1 MRWILAGAIVGLTAV
16 LLGLAVLVSGASDR
30 AARGMAYDQSTP
42 DAVLVSALQMVE
54 DGEVRRLTDLI
65 HADNDEMR
73 AVLNRAGSLLQS
85 LHTLAEAIQQRF
97 PDEVAEMQ
105 ARAEEQARTG
115 GVRSLFA
122 GAPRAQRSAG
132 GGPPWSVQGGGG
144 FLQPLL
150 ADPFAWI
157 ERNRTRMTVIQTADN
172 TAAIMVDGKPA
183 FGLGLTMRLEDGR
196 WQVMLPLRLPFI
208 SRYMPQTREEW
219 AILASLVEVIDN
231 AVAELAV
238 DVRAGRCRNI
248 EAVAELAG
256 EKAWMPVVMCVMAY
270 NRAMEARERNP
281 GSSTE
286 RRGGGPSTSVGGMRF

>member
-30 AARGMAYDQSTP
+30 PSRGGAYDQSTP
-42 DAVLVSALQMVE
+42 DAVLISALQMVE
-54 DGEVRRLTDLI
+54 DGEVGRLTELI
-65 HADNDEMR
+65 HADSDEMR
-73 AVLNRAGSLLQS
+73 AVLNRVGSLLQR
-85 LHTLAEAIQQRF
+85 LHVLADEIQTRF
-97 PDEVAEMQ
+97 PDEVAEM
-105 ARAEEQARTG
+105 RAKAESAAGANG
-115 GVRSLFA
+115 GMQSLFA
-122 GAPRAQRSAG
+122 GAPQRQRG
-132 GGPPWSVQGGGG
+132 GRGGPPWSTAGGGG

-183 FGLGLTMRLEDGR
+183 FGLGLTMRLEDDR

-219 AILASLVEVIDN
+219 AIVASLVEVIDR
-231 AVAELAV
+231 AVDELAA

-270 NRAMEARERNP
+270 NRAMEARERSP
-281 GSSTE
+281 GSSASP
-286 RRGGGPSTSVGGMRF
+286 RGGEPSMRGMRF